1 MGLDP
6 PLIMSRLLI
15 ALCLLLQA
23 QDASAP
29 RLYPVDD
36 TARDPSF
43 RGFVKKLRSAV
54 AKRDTSALRK
64 LVDEEVVVGPANED
78 KGWERF
84 YGRWRPDDENSE
96 LWPAL
101 SDLLSLGF
109 IREHPSLFLSPY
121 LVWRFPHDLNRA
133 THLVVTRDKTPLR
146 ATPSLRAPALASVSF
161 EIVEQLGPPEK
172 GEGLGQWVLVRTAEG
187 ASGYLNARDVMSPMM
202 PRAQFGTRRGGWA
215 LVALE
220 AQGR

>member
-1 MGLDP
+1 MP
-6 PLIMSRLLI
+6 RLLI
-15 ALCLLLQA
+15 ALYLLTQV
-23 QDASAP
+23 QGQSAL

-54 AKRDTSALRK
+54 EAHNTAALRK
-64 LVDEEVVVGPANED
+64 LVDSEVVVGPAAED
-78 KGWERF
+78 TGWAKF
-84 YGRWRPDDENSE
+84 YARWRPDDDSSE
-96 LWPAL
+96 LWTAL

-109 IREHPSLFLSPY
+109 VREHPSLFVSPY

-133 THLVVTRDKTPLR
+133 THLVVTRDKVALR
-146 ATPSLRAPALASVSF
+146 TAPSLRAPLAGFVSF

-172 GEGLGQWVLVRTAEG
+172 GEGLGEWVRVSTTGG
-187 ASGYLNARDVMSPMM
+187 AIGYLNARDVMSPMM

-215 LVALE
+215 LIALE
-220 AQGR
+220 AQDR